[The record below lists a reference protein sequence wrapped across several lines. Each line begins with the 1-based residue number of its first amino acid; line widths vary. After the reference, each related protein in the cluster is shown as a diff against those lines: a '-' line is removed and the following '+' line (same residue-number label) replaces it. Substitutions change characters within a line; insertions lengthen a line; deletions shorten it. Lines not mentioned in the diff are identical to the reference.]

1 MVEPA
6 AVIPPRPPS
15 CAALTTLWM
24 KNSGGKQ
31 QCRCANFE
39 NPSDD
44 PPGSVAGSLFHR
56 RRLRKTA
63 LRVRGAAARRCCLL
77 FDRLSCVISVR
88 RSQIAIADQVAIVM

>member
-1 MVEPA
+1 
-6 AVIPPRPPS
+6 
-15 CAALTTLWM
+15 M

-63 LRVRGAAARRCCLL
+63 LRVRGQPRAVVVYY
-77 FDRLSCVISVR
+77 S
-88 RSQIAIADQVAIVM
+88 IACHV